1 MASVRALAR
10 QLSVSPATVSRV
22 INNHPDVDE
31 ATRQRV
37 LEAINEAGY
46 FPPTGRLQTNVLAL
60 AYPDDPVKT
69 EYGSFEPALL
79 AGIMRGLDEHQF
91 DLKLVS
97 IRRDKSPDETFTQFF
112 LRKGVRGVVLRVF
125 RHNRNIITRI
135 AAEGVPCVVV
145 AEEFS
150 EPNISSIR
158 ADSYNSSR
166 RAMEHLLSLGHKRVA
181 LAIHHI
187 ADSDHLD
194 RRRAYDDA
202 LASAGLLIDPM
213 LIFEVSAGFAAGE
226 QVVDSLLSMQGK
238 HRPTAVFAT
247 NPMTALGVM
256 RRAQERG
263 LSIPRDLSLVGMDD
277 SDTRLHTWPR
287 MTAVC
292 QDAGQLGYEAASW
305 LVGRIASG
313 AKQGP
318 ALRRMLRTTFEVN
331 GTTGAARAWAAQ
343 RDE

>member
-1 MASVRALAR
+1 MASVRALA
-10 QLSVSPATVSRV
+10 QMLSVSPATISRV

-31 ATRQRV
+31 ATRERV
-37 LEAINEAGY
+37 LAAINEAGY
-46 FPPTGRLQTNVLAL
+46 FPATGRRQTNVLAL

-79 AGIMRGLDEHQF
+79 AGIMRGLDEQHF
-91 DLKLVS
+91 DLKLIS

-112 LRKGVRGVVLRVF
+112 MRKGVRGVVLRVF
-125 RHNRNIITRI
+125 RHNRAIIAKI
-135 AAEGVPCVVV
+135 ASEGVPCVVV
-145 AEEFS
+145 AEQFD
-150 EPNISSIR
+150 EPEISFIR
-158 ADSYNSSR
+158 ADSYPSSR
-166 RAMEHLLSLGHKRVA
+166 RAMEHLISLGHKRIA

-202 LASAGLLIDPM
+202 LASARIKIDPM

-226 QVVDSLLSMQGK
+226 QVVDSILAMPAK

-263 LSIPRDLSLVGMDD
+263 LSIPRELSLVGMDD

-292 QDAGQLGYEAASW
+292 QDAGVLGYEAASW
-305 LVGRIASG
+305 LVGRLTSTAKPG
-313 AKQGP
+313 AP
-318 ALRRMLRTTFEVN
+318 MRRLLRTNFEVN
-331 GTTGAARAWAAQ
+331 GTTASPWSMDG
-343 RDE
+343 DGK

>member
-1 MASVRALAR
+1 VLA
-10 QLSVSPATVSRV
+10 
-22 INNHPDVDE
+22 
-31 ATRQRV
+31 
-37 LEAINEAGY
+37 AINEAGY

-69 EYGSFEPALL
+69 EYGSFEPAML
-79 AGIMRGLDEHQF
+79 AGIMRGLDEHHF
-91 DLKLVS
+91 DLKLIS

-125 RHNRNIITRI
+125 RHNRAVITKI
-135 AAEGVPCVVV
+135 ASEGVPCVVV
-145 AEEFS
+145 AEEFT
-150 EPNISSIR
+150 ETQIASIR
-158 ADSYNSSR
+158 ADSYPSSR
-166 RAMEHLLSLGHKRVA
+166 RAMEHLLSLGHKRIA
-181 LAIHHI
+181 LAIHHV

-202 LASAGLLIDPM
+202 LASAGTLIDPM

-226 QVVDSLLSMQGK
+226 QVVDSLLAMPAK

-263 LSIPRDLSLVGMDD
+263 LSIPRDMSLVGMDD

-292 QDAGQLGYEAASW
+292 QDAGVLGYEAASW
-305 LVGRIASG
+305 LVGRIAGQS
-313 AKQGP
+313 KQGP
-318 ALRRMLRTTFEVN
+318 MMKRQLRTTFEIN
-331 GTTGAARAWAAQ
+331 GTTGPARSWPTA
-343 RDE
+343 REE